1 MFSERYHLG
10 KNKNAVFYIVF
21 CILAEKPRNDAR
33 AFYICEMTGSGL
45 LRYML
50 KNDATQT

>member
-1 MFSERYHLG
+1 MFPERYHLG
-10 KNKNAVFYIVF
+10 KNFYIVF

-50 KNDATQT
+50 KNDATQI